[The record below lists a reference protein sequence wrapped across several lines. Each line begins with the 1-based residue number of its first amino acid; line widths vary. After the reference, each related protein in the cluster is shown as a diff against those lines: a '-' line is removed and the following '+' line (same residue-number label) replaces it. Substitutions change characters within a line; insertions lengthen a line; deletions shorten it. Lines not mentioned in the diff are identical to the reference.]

1 MELVGAWRLV
11 AWEIGYPD
19 GGVSHPYGSDAV
31 GLLCYTPDGHMS
43 ASIARAVRPGLSD
56 PNPRRTEAGERAA
69 AFDSF
74 FAYSGRYE
82 VVGGEVRHQVELA
95 LNPAFC
101 GTTQVREAALDGD
114 TLVLA
119 ASEDGRRHTLTWRR
133 A

>member
-19 GGVSHPYGSDAV
+19 GRVSHPYGPDAV

-43 ASIARAVRPGLSD
+43 ASIARAVRQGLSD
-56 PNPRRTEAGERAA
+56 PNPRRAEEAERAA
-69 AFDSF
+69 AFDTF

-82 VVGGEVRHQVELA
+82 VKGRDVHHHVELA
-95 LNPAFC
+95 LNPGFV
-101 GTTQVREAALDGD
+101 GTTQIREATFDGD

-119 ASEDGRRHTLTWRR
+119 AREGGRGHTLTWRR